1 MRNSF
6 ISALEELAEKNE
18 NIYFI
23 TGDLGYSVIEG
34 FQKKFPKRF
43 LNAGIAEQNMTGMAA
58 GLSSLSKIVFTYS
71 IANFPIVRCLEQI
84 RNDVCYHKL
93 NVKIVA
99 VGGGLAYASLGYSH
113 HGMEDIAMTRVL
125 PNLIVICPAD
135 PIEAKLATLAIAKF
149 NGPCYLRLG
158 KANETIIHKEIPD
171 FIIGKCIQIR
181 KGNDIVIVGTG
192 SILTEVIKAADNLN
206 EKGLSIE
213 VVSMHTISHIDI
225 EYLESIRFKKLIV
238 TIEEHGEGGLGAAV
252 MEAYAKLD
260 IQVRILNINLG
271 KVIHSFAGTQNEL
284 REIYGLDS
292 KSIVESILKRYSS
305 L

>member
-6 ISALEELAEKNE
+6 ISALEELAETDE

-34 FQKKFPKRF
+34 FQTKFPKRF

-58 GLSSLSKIVFTYS
+58 GLSSLGNVVFTYS

-84 RNDVCYHKL
+84 RNDVCYHNL

-125 PNLIVICPAD
+125 PNLVVISPAD
-135 PIEAKLATLAIAKF
+135 PVEANLATRAIAKID
-149 NGPCYLRLG
+149 GPCYLRLG
-158 KANETIIHKEIPD
+158 KANETVIHKEIPD
-171 FIIGKCIQIR
+171 FTIGKCIPIR
-181 KGNDIVIVGTG
+181 KGDDIVIIGTG
-192 SILTEVIKAADNLN
+192 SILTEVIKAADQLN

-225 EYLESIRFKKLIV
+225 EYLESVRFRKLIV
-238 TIEEHGEGGLGAAV
+238 TVEEHGEGGLGAAV
-252 MEAYAKLD
+252 MEAYSKLD
-260 IQVRILNINLG
+260 IQMRILSINLG
-271 KVIHSFAGTQNEL
+271 KQIHSYAGTQDEL
-284 REIYGLDS
+284 RKIYGLDS
-292 KSIVESILKRYSS
+292 NSIVESILKRYYLS
-305 L
+305 

>member
-6 ISALEELAEKNE
+6 INALEELAEE
-18 NIYFI
+18 DDNIYFI

-34 FQKKFPKRF
+34 FQSKFPERF
-43 LNAGIAEQNMTGMAA
+43 LNAGIAEQNMTGVAA
-58 GLSSLSKIVFTYS
+58 GLSSIGKVVFTYS

-84 RNDVCYHKL
+84 RNDVCYHNL

-113 HGMEDIAMTRVL
+113 HGLEDLAMTRVL
-125 PNLIVICPAD
+125 PNLIVISPAD
-135 PIEAKLATLAIAKF
+135 PVEAQLATRAIAKI

-158 KANETIIHKEIPD
+158 KANETIIHKEIPE
-171 FIIGKCIQIR
+171 FVIGKCIKIR
-181 KGNDIVIVGTG
+181 EGDDIVIIGTG
-192 SILTEVIKAADNLN
+192 SIMTEVIKAADKLN
-206 EKGLSIE
+206 EKGFSIG
-213 VVSMHTISHIDI
+213 VVSMHTISHMDI
-225 EYLESIRFKKLIV
+225 EYLESVKLKKLVV
-238 TIEEHGEGGLGAAV
+238 TVEEHGEGGLGAAV

-260 IQVRILNINLG
+260 IQVRVLSINSG
-271 KVIHSFAGTQNEL
+271 KVIHSFAGSQNDL

-292 KSIVESILKRYSS
+292 ESIVESIIKRYSS